1 MRHVT
6 SCCVLVLGTALSACG
21 SDAAPDPTAT
31 GGTSAAGSSG
41 AFDSSGGASAAGGA
55 GMSGGAGST
64 GTAGVS
70 GTTSDAG
77 ASGATGGAG
86 GSAGASA
93 GGGGMSGGAS
103 AGMGGTPIAPDPGP
117 EGDGR
122 IVVTKMTKQPELGDL
137 GNPKGKE
144 FTFKLTSKSYQYTEA
159 TIAANSPKNQPRNV
173 WVYVP
178 KQYVDGTEAPLMV
191 IQDGQQG
198 SGPGGR
204 YGSIKFALDNLT
216 VATDPARK
224 IPAFIAIAVQDG
236 GGDGPNN
243 ERGLEYDTVSDRY
256 GRFVQEEVLPAV
268 KADPNLKAIFPNFK
282 LTDNPEGKAT
292 FGCSSGGA
300 AALTMAWFHPELFRR
315 VVTYSGTFVALQNAK
330 LPEHAMYPDGA
341 WDYHH
346 DLNLIASADRKP
358 LRIFNNANEHD
369 NGYMTAESGKRNWLI
384 ANEKTHEALAEKGYH
399 NRYVYGVGVGHCDD
413 NLLRATLADTLVWVW
428 RGYPAK

>member
-6 SCCVLVLGTALSACG
+6 TCCVLLLGALACG
-21 SDAAPDPTAT
+21 ADDTP
-31 GGTSAAGSSG
+31 GGPKGGSSG
-41 AFDSSGGASAAGGA
+41 ASGAVGASGA
-55 GMSGGAGST
+55 
-64 GTAGVS
+64 
-70 GTTSDAG
+70 AG
-77 ASGATGGAG
+77 ASGAVGAG
-86 GSAGASA
+86 GSAGLNGSA
-93 GGGGMSGGAS
+93 GTSGSSGS
-103 AGMGGTPIAPDPGP
+103 AGTEATASGDSGTDSGLGAGTDGGPWPVGDPGN
-117 EGDGR
+117 EGDGK
-122 IVVTKMTKQPELGDL
+122 ITVTNMTRQPELTSQ
-137 GNPKGKE
+137 GNPVGKE
-144 FTFKLTSKSYQYTEA
+144 FTFKLTSKSYQYTEP
-159 TIAANSPKNQPRNV
+159 TIAAGSPKNQPRNV

-178 KQYVDGTEAPLMV
+178 KQYQDGTEAPLMV

-198 SGPGGR
+198 SGTGGR

-216 VATDPARK
+216 VSQDPARK

-256 GRFVQEEVLPAV
+256 GLFIQNEVLPAV
-268 KADPNLKAIFPNFK
+268 KADPNLKAAFPNFK
-282 LTDNPEGKAT
+282 LTDNPEGRAT

-315 VVTYSGTFVALQNAK
+315 VVTYSGTFVALQNAN

-346 DLNLIASADRKP
+346 DLNLIANADKKA
-358 LRIFNNANEHD
+358 LRIFNNANQND
-369 NGYMTAESGKRNWLI
+369 NGSTSAESGKRNWLI
-384 ANEKTHEALAEKGYH
+384 ANEATHTALTAKGYH

-428 RGYPAK
+428 RGYPVN